1 MIAYGYRQC
10 SSNLQTPKRVKSIPT
25 SDSEHLSLASTHK
38 SPKALTFEH
47 SMRGTELRRD
57 SSADFGHKVGGNASS
72 SNSSIRY
79 ISDKVNLA
87 RAEFSCRLQDQKRES
102 ERESVCVCE
111 DKRKTQVN
119 TSIDYAEQQSFCPIS
134 STRICLTSSF
144 KIEDPLHSTRN
155 TTSLF
160 FHITC
165 SKSFQTSTIHTSTT
179 LLQTLNIIFKP
190 SRAVPLLVSDHGLCQ

>member
-57 SSADFGHKVGGNASS
+57 SSADFGHKVGGNTSS

-102 ERESVCVCE
+102 ERERECVCV
-111 DKRKTQVN
+111 KISVKLN

-144 KIEDPLHSTRN
+144 KIEDPLHSIRN

-179 LLQTLNIIFKP
+179 LLQTLNIIAKP
-190 SRAVPLLVSDHGLCQ
+190 SRAVPLLVSDHELCQ

>member
-57 SSADFGHKVGGNASS
+57 SSADFGHKVGGNTSS

-102 ERESVCVCE
+102 ERARVCV
-111 DKRKTQVN
+111 KISVKLN
-119 TSIDYAEQQSFCPIS
+119 TSIDYAEQQSFSPMS

-160 FHITC
+160 FSHYVLKIIPNINDTYLNNSSPDTQHNCQTKPRC
-165 SKSFQTSTIHTSTT
+165 SSACFRS
-179 LLQTLNIIFKP
+179 
-190 SRAVPLLVSDHGLCQ
+190 

>member
-57 SSADFGHKVGGNASS
+57 SSADFGHKVGGNTSS

-102 ERESVCVCE
+102 ERESVCV
-111 DKRKTQVN
+111 KISVKLN
-119 TSIDYAEQQSFCPIS
+119 TSIDYAEQQSFCPMS

-179 LLQTLNIIFKP
+179 LLQTLNIIVKP
-190 SRAVPLLVSDHGLCQ
+190 SRAVPLLVSDRELCQ

>member
-57 SSADFGHKVGGNASS
+57 SSADFGHKVGGNTSS

-111 DKRKTQVN
+111 DKRKTKHFDRLCRIAKLLSNIFNKDLLDLKFQN
-119 TSIDYAEQQSFCPIS
+119 RGPS
-134 STRICLTSSF
+134 SLYS
-144 KIEDPLHSTRN
+144 
-155 TTSLF
+155 
-160 FHITC
+160 
-165 SKSFQTSTIHTSTT
+165 
-179 LLQTLNIIFKP
+179 
-190 SRAVPLLVSDHGLCQ
+190 